1 MKNLDFKKLLVF
13 LVIVAIIVLVVLFG
27 VKKVNESKPT
37 EEEAKTVE
45 ELTVDYFANLT
56 AGYSTSYNGL
66 DVLFKSDKTTYA
78 DLSTVS
84 VLSTAISYASEKGLD
99 IAVNESIINSL
110 DTSIYGNPS
119 EYLAYKA
126 SAIREGMTKLF
137 GSPIEDRS
145 AADNIDFLYDYYYV
159 KEHDI
164 YLVKRNKVASASM
177 SQQKIEYSFIETKKK
192 DDKLTTTFAIA
203 YVYNDGNTK
212 KYSANSNGT
221 PLVAKDVNEFPTDKI
236 DEFDKFTITLK
247 KADNGEYV
255 FESIEKVK

>member
-13 LVIVAIIVLVVLFG
+13 LVIVAIIVLIVLFG
-27 VKKVNESKPT
+27 VKKVNETKPT

-56 AGYSTSYNGL
+56 KGYSTSFNGL
-66 DVLFKSDKTTYA
+66 DILFKSDKTTFA

-84 VLSTAISYASEKGLD
+84 ILSNAITYASEKNLD
-99 IAVNESIINSL
+99 IAVNESVVNSL
-110 DTSIYGNPS
+110 DASLYGNPN
-119 EYLAYKA
+119 EYLAYQGT
-126 SAIREGMTKLF
+126 AIRQAMTELF
-137 GSPIEDRS
+137 GTAIEDRS

-177 SQQKIEYSFIETKKK
+177 SQLNIEYSFIETKKK
-192 DDKLTTTFAIA
+192 DNKITTTFAIA
-203 YVYNDGNTK
+203 YVYNDGTTK
-212 KYSANSNGT
+212 KYSSNSKGS
-221 PLVAKDVNEFPTDKI
+221 PIIVEGVNEFPTEKI
-236 DEFDKFTITLK
+236 DEFEKFTITLK
-247 KADNGEYV
+247 KTDNGKYV